1 MQKSMNAYV
10 KTISKRSELEAKE
23 KILPIAHMGG
33 TMITHGSDFEP
44 DSEYGQ
50 CLNRETTKQPLVNTL
65 LILKQCWAEQRSVL
79 RGHRRITLIPP
90 VRHGSSLSK
99 GLWSR

>member
-10 KTISKRSELEAKE
+10 KTVSKRSELEAKE

-33 TMITHGSDFEP
+33 TMISHGSDFEP

-50 CLNRETTKQPLVNTL
+50 CLSCEPSRASPPMDLL
-65 LILKQCWAEQRSVL
+65 LILE
-79 RGHRRITLIPP
+79 
-90 VRHGSSLSK
+90 
-99 GLWSR
+99 

>member
-23 KILPIAHMGG
+23 KILPIAYMGG

-50 CLNRETTKQPLVNTL
+50 CLNCETTHVRFQWQLTDFHSSVGQNGRAPSADSRKLHRLCERDLV
-65 LILKQCWAEQRSVL
+65 
-79 RGHRRITLIPP
+79 RI
-90 VRHGSSLSK
+90 S
-99 GLWSR
+99 

>member
-23 KILPIAHMGG
+23 KILPVAHMGG

-44 DSEYGQ
+44 DSEFGQ
-50 CLNRETTKQPLVNTL
+50 CLNSESPMR
-65 LILKQCWAEQRSVL
+65 
-79 RGHRRITLIPP
+79 
-90 VRHGSSLSK
+90 
-99 GLWSR
+99 